1 MNFSKTV
8 LLKWLIPILTLLI
21 ILLHWSTDTVKPNN
35 LLYNVNNWWTVSYFE
50 TSYIYVY
57 LHLFAFVP
65 VLSLSFDKK
74 VAYYKTWRYL
84 IPALALVAIV
94 FWIWDI
100 WKTQVG
106 VWGFNNR
113 YHVFKIINLPVEEWL
128 FFFTFPWASVFIYEC
143 LNNYFPE
150 NKFFSKIAPP
160 LSIALI
166 ISFLGIGLLNW
177 GKAYT
182 FTTFIVAGA
191 VLLWQYIF
199 GEANFRARFYRAFI
213 VGLIPFVLV
222 NGVLTGIST
231 LEPVVVYNQE
241 EYLGYRFITIPLDDF
256 AYNFTMLF
264 SITMLFEYFR
274 NRNTKEG

>member
-1 MNFSKTV
+1 MNLSKTV

-21 ILLHWSTDTVKPNN
+21 ILLHWSTDTVKIDN
-35 LLYNVNNWWTVSYFE
+35 LLYEVGNWWTVSYFE
-50 TSYIYVY
+50 TPYIYVY
-57 LHLFAFVP
+57 LHLFAFIP
-65 VLSLSFDKK
+65 VFSLSFDKK
-74 VAYYKTWRYL
+74 VAYYTTWRYL
-84 IPALALVAIV
+84 IPALLLVAIV

-100 WKTQVG
+100 WKTQAG
-106 VWGFNNR
+106 VWGFNNQ
-113 YHVFKIINLPVEEWL
+113 YHTFKIINLPVEEWL

-143 LNNYFPE
+143 LNSYFPE
-150 NKFFSKIAPP
+150 NRFFTKIAPP

-166 ISFLGIGLLNW
+166 ILFWGIGLLSW

-182 FTTFIVAGA
+182 STTFIAAGT

-222 NGVLTGIST
+222 NGILTGVAT
-231 LEPVVVYNQE
+231 LEPVVIYNPE

-256 AYNFTMLF
+256 AYNFVMLF
-264 SITMLFEYFR
+264 SVTMLFEYFR
-274 NRNTKEG
+274 NNNIKVG